1 LDLPQAKPMKI
12 RPKYGNARLRMSI
25 MGMRLFHHDWP
36 RIGGTADRQ
45 QQRLIRPFASSIG
58 HNDGLFDE
66 I

>member
-1 LDLPQAKPMKI
+1 
-12 RPKYGNARLRMSI
+12 MSI

>member
-1 LDLPQAKPMKI
+1 MAPI
-12 RPKYGNARLRMSI
+12 GN
-25 MGMRLFHHDWP
+25 GMDQP
-36 RIGGTADRQ
+36 